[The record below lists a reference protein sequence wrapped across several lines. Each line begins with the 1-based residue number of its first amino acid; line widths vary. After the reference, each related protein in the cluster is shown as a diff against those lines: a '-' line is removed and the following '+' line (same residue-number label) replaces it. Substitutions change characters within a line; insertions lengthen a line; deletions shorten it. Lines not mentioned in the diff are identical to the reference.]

1 MQASDAIAGLI
12 EPTVTGL
19 GYELWGIERQRL
31 GQRQLIRVY
40 IDVRGDV
47 RGDVHGDDAPAG
59 ITVEDCERVSGQIG
73 DLLEAENAVRGDY
86 VLEVSSPG
94 MDRVLFQPAQW
105 LRFVG
110 EDVQLRLRVPVD
122 GQRRLLGRLLSANDE
137 EVRIATAD
145 GERTVRHSM
154 IERARLAPAWPDPAA
169 GKKRRKKVER

>member
-1 MQASDAIAGLI
+1 MQATDALTGLI

-31 GQRQLIRVY
+31 GQRQLIRIY
-40 IDVRGDV
+40 I
-47 RGDVHGDDAPAG
+47 DAPAG
-59 ITVEDCERVSGQIG
+59 IALEDCERVSGQVG

-94 MDRVLFQPAQW
+94 MDRVLFQPSQW
-105 LRFVG
+105 PRFVG
-110 EDVQLRLRVPVD
+110 EDVQLRLRVPVE
-122 GQRRLLGRLLSANDE
+122 GQRRLLGRLLSANED

-154 IERARLAPAWPDPAA
+154 IERARLMPTWPDPAA
-169 GKKRRKKVER
+169 GKKRRKKVEQ